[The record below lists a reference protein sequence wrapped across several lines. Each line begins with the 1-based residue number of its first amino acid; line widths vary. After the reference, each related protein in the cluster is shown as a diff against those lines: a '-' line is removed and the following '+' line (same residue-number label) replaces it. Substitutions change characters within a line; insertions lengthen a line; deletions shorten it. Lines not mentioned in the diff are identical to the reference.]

1 MRATHRG
8 RCSFS
13 LVPPPAPPRFYL
25 VFPLLLWLVC
35 GERVCNKPSP
45 LGLVPPAAGLGC
57 LVLLS
62 VAACAA
68 LTALQP
74 DTAFYSL
81 PSRLWELAIGA
92 VSVVATEDAQTEW
105 LRRFTTTRR
114 VAILDALSLV
124 LLALAFGV
132 TQTHPGFPL
141 PWPPPLVRA
150 RPKGCSRCPAPPSLP
165 RVPRLQRAL
174 GSRSRLL
181 RAGRRQRVPPP
192 ACAAPL
198 GAVQLYAHGAMVLLR
213 HAI

>member
-1 MRATHRG
+1 MRAAHRG
-8 RCSFS
+8 RCAFS

-35 GERVCNKPSP
+35 GERVCNKPSR
-45 LGLVPPAAGLGC
+45 LGGLVPPAAGLGC

-81 PSRLWELAIGA
+81 PSRLWQLAIGA
-92 VSVVATEDAQTEW
+92 VSVVATEDAQAEW

-114 VAILDALSLV
+114 VATLDTLSLV
-124 LLALAFGV
+124 LIALAFGV

-141 PWPPPLVRA
+141 PWPPPLVRRA
-150 RPKGCSRCPAPPSLP
+150 AP
-165 RVPRLQRAL
+165 RVCVLLLLRLCL
-174 GSRSRLL
+174 GSSERS
-181 RAGRRQRVPPP
+181 
-192 ACAAPL
+192 AP
-198 GAVQLYAHGAMVLLR
+198 GADG
-213 HAI
+213 

>member
-1 MRATHRG
+1 M
-8 RCSFS
+8 
-13 LVPPPAPPRFYL
+13 

-35 GERVCNKPSP
+35 GERVCNQPSP
-45 LGLVPPAAGLGC
+45 LGRLGGLVPPAAGLGC

-81 PSRLWELAIGA
+81 PSRLWQLAIGA
-92 VSVVATEDAQTEW
+92 VSVVATEDVQAEW

-114 VAILDALSLV
+114 VATLDTLSLV

-150 RPKGCSRCPAPPSLP
+150 RPQGCARCSAPPSLP
-165 RVPRLQRAL
+165 RVPYACL
-174 GSRSRLL
+174 GSSERS
-181 RAGRRQRVPPP
+181 AT
-192 ACAAPL
+192 
-198 GAVQLYAHGAMVLLR
+198 GADG
-213 HAI
+213 

>member
-165 RVPRLQRAL
+165 RVPRLQR
-174 GSRSRLL
+174 R
-181 RAGRRQRVPPP
+181 P
-192 ACAAPL
+192 
-198 GAVQLYAHGAMVLLR
+198 R
-213 HAI
+213 HAELLPHRRLPQARRRAHAPHAPHAAQDIKKQQNLLLFFF